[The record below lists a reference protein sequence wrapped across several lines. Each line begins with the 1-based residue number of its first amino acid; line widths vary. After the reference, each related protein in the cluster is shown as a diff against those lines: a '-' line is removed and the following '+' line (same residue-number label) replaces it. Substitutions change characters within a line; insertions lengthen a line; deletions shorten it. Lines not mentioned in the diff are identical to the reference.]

1 MAPQSRELTI
11 PRLPDPEVVRRH
23 EMTHATAEQ
32 WCDTCVKARGRD
44 DPHYERDEAERI
56 TQTVDELPMVQ
67 LDYTFADGVTILD
80 LDADVLHCGAGTVVE
95 RKGATRFAVQWIL
108 KKLEQFGLK
117 DMRLRTDSE
126 HAIVAVAREVKRF
139 VFCECST

>member
-32 WCDTCVKARGRD
+32 WCDICVRARGRD

-67 LDYTFADGVTILD
+67 LDHTFVDGVTSLD
-80 LDADVLHCGAGTVVE
+80 LYSDVLHCGAGTVVE

-117 DMRLRTDSE
+117 DIRLRTDSE
-126 HAIVAVAREVKRF
+126 HER
-139 VFCECST
+139 